1 MEINKNRIVKM
12 SLDGTDW
19 RNFLDSATDGFIN
32 DNELL
37 GGVSQS
43 VYLLMD
49 STTPRYKTANT
60 YDTGVANLFKTIGN
74 TADSFTKNIPVLG
87 PVMSSLGIKATDLA
101 SAFLDIGTAI
111 MNPTENGV
119 SKAWNPWF
127 MNAPTWEGISSTLS
141 FQYTFRF
148 AMGQYG
154 LWDAREEVMKPILNL
169 LAPTMVQEI
178 KTFTMLGPYKR
189 TIDVLKNMAND
200 ALDSLVKSIALSDT
214 DDNSTDNPFTNLLDK
229 TLDIDFGGSLH
240 LKGVLLKNSDV
251 VFSSEVD
258 ENGYPIS
265 GSVTLDFATVVP
277 QARKAPNGLVSMSFG
292 TPYSING
299 STTPDKP
306 TPPKSKTDN
315 SKNKNL

>member
-1 MEINKNRIVKM
+1 MEINKNRIVNM
-12 SLDGTDW
+12 SLNGTDW
-19 RNFLDSATDGFIN
+19 RNFLGSATGGFIN
-32 DNELL
+32 DNELV
-37 GGVSQS
+37 GSVSTK

-74 TADSFTKNIPVLG
+74 TADKFTKNIPVVG

-101 SAFLDIGTAI
+101 SAFLDIGTAV

-148 AMGQYG
+148 AMGQFG
-154 LWDAREEVMKPILNL
+154 LWDAKEEVMKPILNL

-178 KTFTMLGPYKR
+178 TNFTMTGPYKR
-189 TIDVLKNMAND
+189 TIDVLKSMGKD
-200 ALDSLVKSIALSDT
+200 AIDSLVKSIALSDA
-214 DDNSTDNPFTNLLDK
+214 DDKSTDNPFANLLDN
-229 TLDIDFGGSLH
+229 TMDIDFGGSLH

-277 QARKAPNGLVSMSFG
+277 QAKKAPTGLVSMSFG
-292 TPYSING
+292 TPYSISG

-306 TPPKSKTDN
+306 TPAKVKTDN
-315 SKNKNL
+315 GKNKNL